1 MRFSIDPPINSS
13 YSSPPTLPSPCSSSS
28 SHQKSSAQNQP
39 DTGCR
44 KPDSSGFQQWHDAM
58 RMVARLPGGVPPEF
72 RRKLWLT
79 LAEQHLLRIGVDWS
93 DVERNC
99 FNDRINPDD
108 EDLGAQIVR
117 DLHRTGCSLFCG
129 EDALPNQALLKR
141 VLLAYA
147 RWNKAVGYCQG
158 LNVLAALLL
167 EVMNRSETESLKV
180 MIYLIEGV
188 LPTGYFANNLRGLS
202 IDMAVFRDLLRQRLP
217 ALSRHL
223 EMLQQSE
230 SCTGS
235 SSSYCIEPPLTN
247 VFTMQWF
254 LTLFA
259 TCLPKAAVLRVWD
272 LILLEGNDI
281 LLRTALA
288 IWQTL
293 AERILTVRTCDD
305 FYSIMAVLARE
316 MLEFGLM
323 EPNHLVQT
331 IVSMAP
337 FPFPGLND
345 LRDKYRYNITP
356 WSGGSG
362 RVRLFYSDDDPDG
375 EAEEDEDEE
384 KTKAMNAVAT
394 VFGGLMTSSTL
405 FRTTSRR
412 ITDITFRKSS
422 NPKHTSS
429 PASSSSNEKEKLQ
442 LDIAA
447 LRKQYAK
454 LRERQ
459 KQAHVMFWTV
469 ASSASSNGRKGSSSD
484 NPASAAFSSTS
495 SGINPVTHLLAGRK
509 PLLTRRP
516 STSSSPSSSSSTSSQ
531 QGPKLRLPPPRIPPL
546 VGSTDGKVGVIFPLE
561 QD

>member
-1 MRFSIDPPINSS
+1 MFF
-13 YSSPPTLPSPCSSSS
+13 L
-28 SHQKSSAQNQP
+28 
-39 DTGCR
+39 R
-44 KPDSSGFQQWHDAM
+44 KY
-58 RMVARLPGGVPPEF
+58 L
-72 RRKLWLT
+72 
-79 LAEQHLLRIGVDWS
+79 
-93 DVERNC
+93 
-99 FNDRINPDD
+99 
-108 EDLGAQIVR
+108 
-117 DLHRTGCSLFCG
+117 
-129 EDALPNQALLKR
+129 
-141 VLLAYA
+141 
-147 RWNKAVGYCQG
+147 NK
-158 LNVLAALLL
+158 
-167 EVMNRSETESLKV
+167 
-180 MIYLIEGV
+180 
-188 LPTGYFANNLRGLS
+188 
-202 IDMAVFRDLLRQRLP
+202 
-217 ALSRHL
+217 
-223 EMLQQSE
+223 
-230 SCTGS
+230 
-235 SSSYCIEPPLTN
+235 
-247 VFTMQWF
+247 
-254 LTLFA
+254 
-259 TCLPKAAVLRVWD
+259 
-272 LILLEGNDI
+272 
-281 LLRTALA
+281 
-288 IWQTL
+288 
-293 AERILTVRTCDD
+293 
-305 FYSIMAVLARE
+305 LAR
-316 MLEFGLM
+316 
-323 EPNHLVQT
+323 T
-331 IVSMAP
+331 IVFFLFFFCFCLYYKCATLTCNINVP
-337 FPFPGLND
+337 VFL
-345 LRDKYRYNITP
+345 RYNITP

-469 ASSASSNGRKGSSSD
+469 ASSASSNERKGSSSD

-546 VGSTDGKVGVIFPLE
+546 VGSTDGKVRVIFPLE